1 METLLEAPFRHIVWT
16 PPIPRPKERLE
27 MTWKEQRK
35 RRVRVEGRDVAV
47 ARPIWHRRGNLCRP
61 SGRSRGLGPRITT
74 TQQRL
79 VVRVGRFGRVPHL
92 SALRFAGRQPSNCMT
107 LPAHHHSATP
117 PLRQS
122 AAELSPVRRDNL
134 LRHPGQFAPH
144 AQSHRRRCHQEQRRA
159 NGGWERK
166 TPTLPLF
173 CRLAPLTRSVAV
185 RCPPRIE
192 KRFSLFSLPFLP
204 LACLAPLP
212 HLTW

>member
-47 ARPIWHRRGNLCRP
+47 ARPIWHRRGNLCRAG
-61 SGRSRGLGPRITT
+61 GRGRGLGPRITT

-79 VVRVGRFGRVPHL
+79 VVAGRFGRVPHL
-92 SALRFAGRQPSNCMT
+92 SALRFAGRT
-107 LPAHHHSATP
+107 ATIQLHDITRP
-117 PLRQS
+117 PLYSMPLRQS
-122 AAELSPVRRDNL
+122 AAELSPSVATIYCAIQANLRLMHKAIAAVAIKSSGRMEAGRERRQL
-134 LRHPGQFAPH
+134 YLYV
-144 AQSHRRRCHQEQRRA
+144 
-159 NGGWERK
+159 
-166 TPTLPLF
+166 F

>member
-47 ARPIWHRRGNLCRP
+47 ARPIWHRRGNLCRA
-61 SGRSRGLGPRITT
+61 GGRGLGPRITT

-79 VVRVGRFGRVPHL
+79 VVVVGRFGRVPHL

-107 LPAHHHSATP
+107 LPAHHYTVHHSAKVQPNSP
-117 PLRQS
+117 PSVATIYCAIQANLRLMHKAI
-122 AAELSPVRRDNL
+122 AAVAIKSSGRMEAGRERRQL
-134 LRHPGQFAPH
+134 YLYV
-144 AQSHRRRCHQEQRRA
+144 
-159 NGGWERK
+159 
-166 TPTLPLF
+166 F

>member
-16 PPIPRPKERLE
+16 PPIPRPKEQLE

-47 ARPIWHRRGNLCRP
+47 ARPIWHRRGNLCRAG
-61 SGRSRGLGPRITT
+61 GRGRGLGPRITT

-79 VVRVGRFGRVPHL
+79 VVVGRFGRVPHL
-92 SALRFAGRQPSNCMT
+92 SALRFAGRT
-107 LPAHHHSATP
+107 ATIQLHDITRP
-117 PLRQS
+117 PLYSMPLRQS

-144 AQSHRRRCHQEQRRA
+144 AQSHRRRCHQEQRA

-166 TPTLPLF
+166 TPTLPL
-173 CRLAPLTRSVAV
+173 CILPTGTAHSVGRGPLS
-185 RCPPRIE
+185 
-192 KRFSLFSLPFLP
+192 SSD
-204 LACLAPLP
+204 
-212 HLTW
+212 